1 MEWIVS
7 INFPLSFQFSLLM
20 AESIIVLSNDNIL
33 TFLHPSIQK
42 TAREHHW
49 LIQILAA
56 ICNLVGFVTIIVN
69 KNNGGR
75 RHFVSY
81 HAIIGLV
88 ATILCFVT
96 CANGFVTLYATKFKN
111 LIKPSYNKLIHIVIG
126 ILTFVFGVISEATG
140 LELLRNESVSIATI
154 VLLVVA
160 SFVVFEG
167 SVKTACSRVKRL
179 SS

>member
-1 MEWIVS
+1 
-7 INFPLSFQFSLLM
+7 M
-20 AESIIVLSNDNIL
+20 AESIIVLSKDNIL
-33 TFLHPSIQK
+33 TFLHPSVQK

-49 LIQILAA
+49 IIQILAA

-69 KNNGGR
+69 KNRAGR
-75 RHFVSY
+75 THFRSY

-88 ATILCFVT
+88 ATVLCFVT
-96 CANGFVTLYATKFKN
+96 CAGGFLTLYAPKFQN
-111 LIKPSYNKLIHIVIG
+111 WIKPSHNKLAHIVIG

-140 LELLRNESVSIATI
+140 LELLSDESVRIATI

-167 SVKTACSRVKRL
+167 SVKTAYSRVKRL